1 MMNNEKLLVLLA
13 VFFGGGL
20 GSILR
25 HYSIL
30 FWRTQLGSAF
40 PYGTLFVN
48 VLGSLVIGVIMEGA
62 AQKWNITAP
71 LQAFMVVGILGGF
84 TTFSSFSL
92 DVFKLAETQGAL
104 LASAYVGLSVFL
116 SLLAV
121 FGGAHLMRSI

>member
-1 MMNNEKLLVLLA
+1 MNNEKLLVLLS
-13 VFFGGGL
+13 VFLGGGL
-20 GSILR
+20 GAVLR
-25 HYSIL
+25 HYAIL
-30 FWRTQLGSAF
+30 FWRTQMGSGF

-48 VLGSLVIGVIMEGA
+48 VLGSLVIGIIMEGA
-62 AQKWNITAP
+62 AQRWSLTAP

-92 DVFKLAETQGAL
+92 DVFKLADTQSAL
-104 LASAYVGLSVFL
+104 LAAAYVGLSVFL